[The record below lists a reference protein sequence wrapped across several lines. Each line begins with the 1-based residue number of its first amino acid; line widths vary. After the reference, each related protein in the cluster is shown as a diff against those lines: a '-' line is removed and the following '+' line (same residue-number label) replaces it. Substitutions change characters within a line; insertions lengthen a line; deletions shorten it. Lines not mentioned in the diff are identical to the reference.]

1 MGVYPQDGAAVG
13 WTLLVGDGIAGYLT
27 TLTLVGEDLGWMEPP
42 SLVMEDSFQRAVE
55 VNQEH
60 LRLAGRL
67 HAVGTQRR
75 EVLRMA
81 EGTRF

>member
-1 MGVYPQDGAAVG
+1 
-13 WTLLVGDGIAGYLT
+13 
-27 TLTLVGEDLGWMEPP
+27 MEPTA
-42 SLVMEDSFQRAVE
+42 LVMEDSFQRAVE
-55 VNQEH
+55 VNHEH
-60 LRLAGRL
+60 SRLAGGL

>member
-1 MGVYPQDGAAVG
+1 M
-13 WTLLVGDGIAGYLT
+13 
-27 TLTLVGEDLGWMEPP
+27 GEDLGWMEPP